1 MRSHVLWEGEF
12 ISSNAPHKAKC
23 VLGFQRYTRQL
34 RSSLFSNLCWEGH
47 LFWMQN
53 IYHGYSGVSWN
64 LVHQSRCSERLSP
77 QWQWGQGNYCKHV
90 LCFSNY
96 MTHQTIRH
104 TQVQRRKRG
113 KNKFEA
119 KNVVLLLPLVT
130 PLHHHTPTPAS
141 QVSYIWTIRCTP
153 IFLPNLVG
161 KVCLIV

>member
-64 LVHQSRCSERLSP
+64 LVHQSRCSERLSTVAMGI
-77 QWQWGQGNYCKHV
+77 GQLLQARTV
-90 LCFSNY
+90 FSKLY
-96 MTHQTIRH
+96 DAPDHKTHLGLEEEK
-104 TQVQRRKRG
+104 RK
-113 KNKFEA
+113 K
-119 KNVVLLLPLVT
+119 
-130 PLHHHTPTPAS
+130 
-141 QVSYIWTIRCTP
+141 QI
-153 IFLPNLVG
+153 
-161 KVCLIV
+161 